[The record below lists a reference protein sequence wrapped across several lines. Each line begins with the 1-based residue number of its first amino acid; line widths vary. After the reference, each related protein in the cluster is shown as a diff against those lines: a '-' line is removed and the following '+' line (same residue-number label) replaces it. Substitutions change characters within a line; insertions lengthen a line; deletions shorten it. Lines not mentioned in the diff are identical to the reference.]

1 MIRIGSST
9 FQVSHPLTLSFIA
22 GFLRGSPRSSGG
34 PVHTLAAPN
43 MALRQFA
50 RQSARSL
57 GLRSDVSLAPALA
70 TRGMSTVIEGLKYMA
85 SHEWAKVDGDTVT
98 VGITDHAQVRKT
110 KHSTQGAPQATE
122 TTGEGGWAITRAIGI
137 VV

>member
-1 MIRIGSST
+1 LKRD
-9 FQVSHPLTLSFIA
+9 A
-22 GFLRGSPRSSGG
+22 
-34 PVHTLAAPN
+34 
-43 MALRQFA
+43 
-50 RQSARSL
+50 
-57 GLRSDVSLAPALA
+57 
-70 TRGMSTVIEGLKYMA
+70 VIEGLKYMP
-85 SHEWAKVDGDTVT
+85 SHEWAKVEGDVAT